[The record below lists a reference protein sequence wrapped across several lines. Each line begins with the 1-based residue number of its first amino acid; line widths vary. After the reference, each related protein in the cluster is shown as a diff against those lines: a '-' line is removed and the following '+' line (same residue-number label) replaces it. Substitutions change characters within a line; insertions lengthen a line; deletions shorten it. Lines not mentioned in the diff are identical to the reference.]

1 MLATYSTPYFHNK
14 ISKCCIGDLMMK
26 TEIYFGIYGISS
38 AILCSI
44 EKSNTY
50 TGTVSVLDYWAF
62 TEII

>member
-1 MLATYSTPYFHNK
+1 
-14 ISKCCIGDLMMK
+14 MMK

>member
-1 MLATYSTPYFHNK
+1 
-14 ISKCCIGDLMMK
+14 MMK

-50 TGTVSVLDYWAF
+50 TGTVSVWILLDYWAF